1 MSNLVQEKIM
11 PAMTS
16 FANSRYVKAIQ
27 QGMMGMV
34 GVTIFGG
41 IATLLKNPPIT
52 AGTTGGIGGAILSFA
67 AANQPWLE
75 VVYQCTTNLFGILA
89 VIGIISALCRSY
101 QKDPLNP
108 IIMGLACFLILSVN
122 LVEYSTGYS
131 VGYHFDISFLG
142 AQGIFTAIVTGILV
156 VELSRFIENKNIKIK
171 LPESVPPFVAQPFE
185 ALISNFIVICVFIAL
200 RLICGAMG
208 FMFPQIIAKI
218 LSPILMA
225 SENIFVVILLFALSR
240 VLWFFGVH
248 GTSVILAVLMPI
260 MAMNSVENLAA
271 YNAGAEIPHVLTSSF
286 LTWQIGMLP
295 AAIAMLL
302 VCRSAQLKATARLG
316 IVPSLFMISEPIL
329 FGTPFV
335 FNPILFVP
343 HIAAFA
349 WTVGA
354 AYFAMSAGWV
364 TKPIFGT
371 PGQLPGFIAA
381 YLQTFDWKAVVLW
394 FFVVAVAVLIYIPFL
409 KKYDKQLLEQE
420 KAGAAQEG

>member
-11 PAMTS
+11 PAMTNFS
-16 FANSRYVKAIQ
+16 NNRYVKAIQ

-52 AGTTGGIGGAILSFA
+52 AGTGGIGGAILSFA

-101 QKDPLNP
+101 QRDPLNS
-108 IIMGLACFLILSVN
+108 IIVGLVSYLILSVN

-185 ALISNFIVICVFIAL
+185 ALISNFIVICVFVAL

-271 YNAGAEIPHVLTSSF
+271 YNAGAEIPHVLTNSF
-286 LTWQIGMLP
+286 IIWQVGMLP

-349 WTVGA
+349 WCVGA

-394 FFVVAVAVLIYIPFL
+394 FIIVAVAVLIYIPFL

>member
-11 PAMTS
+11 PAMTNFS
-16 FANSRYVKAIQ
+16 NNRYVKAIQ

-52 AGTTGGIGGAILSFA
+52 AGTGGIGGAILSFA

-89 VIGIISALCRSY
+89 LIGIISALCRSY
-101 QKDPLNP
+101 QKDPLNS
-108 IIMGLACFLILSVN
+108 IIVGLVNYLILSVN

-131 VGYHFDISFLG
+131 VGYHLDISFLG

-156 VELSRFIENKNIKIK
+156 VELSRFIEGKNIKIK

-185 ALISNFIVICVFIAL
+185 ALISNFIVLCVFIAI

-208 FMFPQIIAKI
+208 FMFPQIIAKL

-240 VLWFFGVH
+240 VLWFFGIH
-248 GTSVILAVLMPI
+248 GTSVILAVLMPV
-260 MAMNSVENLAA
+260 MVMNGVENLAA
-271 YNAGAEIPHVLTSSF
+271 YNAGAEIPHVLTNSF
-286 LTWQIGMLP
+286 IIWQVGMLP

-335 FNPILFVP
+335 FNPILLVP

-349 WTVGA
+349 WCVGA

-394 FFVVAVAVLIYIPFL
+394 FIIVAVAVLIYIPFL

>member
-52 AGTTGGIGGAILSFA
+52 AGTEGGIGGAILSFA

-89 VIGIISALCRSY
+89 VIGIVAALCRSY
-101 QKDPLNP
+101 QKDSLNP
-108 IIMGLACFLILSVN
+108 IIMGLVCFLILSVN

-131 VGYHFDISFLG
+131 VGYHFDISYLG

-185 ALISNFIVICVFIAL
+185 ALISNFIVLCVFIAI

-271 YNAGAEIPHVLTSSF
+271 YNAGTAIPHVLTSSF

-335 FNPILFVP
+335 FNPALFIP

-349 WTVGA
+349 WSVGA
-354 AYFAMSAGWV
+354 AYAAMSIGLV

-394 FFVVAVAVLIYIPFL
+394 FIIVAVAVLIYIPFL